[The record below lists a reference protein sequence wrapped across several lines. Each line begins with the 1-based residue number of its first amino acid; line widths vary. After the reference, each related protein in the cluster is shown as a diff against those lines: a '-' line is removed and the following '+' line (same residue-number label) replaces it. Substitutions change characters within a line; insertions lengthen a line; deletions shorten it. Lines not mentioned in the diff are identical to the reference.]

1 MVRNLF
7 PRLPRAPRLGI
18 GLALGASLLS
28 GGCQGTLPGSIKAP
42 ESIQVA
48 IATGAGSDQVVRS
61 SLKRLA
67 DQMAS
72 EFMRVHPGAS
82 LHLRFLGEAELLE
95 SVRSR
100 ASLGAGPDLM
110 ISRTPPVVALQREGL
125 LGESGLSATQ
135 LDPLRLQFLPNFR
148 DGNVYRAL
156 PFLLQPSLAC
166 FNRAKVPQA
175 PTRLEQLISQAAAGV
190 RVGLPLQ
197 VDELL
202 WSASG
207 FDADKPILRLFS
219 DEEGTQP
226 RRFSET
232 EVSEVNAWLRW
243 LYRANVQPTVYFV
256 DTSDELVQRL
266 ETKQLD
272 WISCNANAIPRLRR
286 SLGSKLGVSVLP
298 SGANADPARPMA
310 RLLVI
315 SFGRDSTPSQRSLA
329 ESFALFML
337 NDITQNSLLQRA
349 FGNMPVNRNVIVPV
363 KDSPVLAAMESS
375 LEAST
380 VPSFRQGVELRQRT
394 EALRQLL
401 KQTIY
406 GEVTAQQAI
415 EDLQALAGASAA
427 SSAVPTPPIRSSLP
441 PQTPSSSVPA
451 APAASRKP

>member
-1 MVRNLF
+1 MVFTGFRALRCG
-7 PRLPRAPRLGI
+7 RLVGV
-18 GLALGASLLS
+18 GLSLGAALVS
-28 GGCQGTLPGSIKAP
+28 GGCQGSLPASVKAP

-48 IATGAGSDQVVRS
+48 IATDTGNDQVGRA
-61 SLKRLA
+61 SLKNLA

-82 LHLRFLGEAELLE
+82 LHMRFHGEAELVE

-100 ASLGAGPDLM
+100 ANLGAGPDLM
-110 ISRTPPVVALQREGL
+110 ISRTPPVVQLEREGL
-125 LGESGLSATQ
+125 LGESALTPAQLEPLS
-135 LDPLRLQFLPNFR
+135 LQFLSGFR
-148 DGNVYRAL
+148 HGNSFQAL

-166 FNRAKVPQA
+166 YNRARLPQP
-175 PTRLEQLISQAAAGV
+175 PTKLDQIITLAADGL

-197 VDELL
+197 ADELI
-202 WSASG
+202 WTASA
-207 FDADKPILRLFS
+207 FNADKALLRLFS
-219 DEEGTQP
+219 TQEGTP
-226 RRFSET
+226 RRFSEA
-232 EVSEVNAWLRW
+232 EANNVNNWLRW
-243 LYRANVQPTVYFV
+243 LYRANVQPTLQFV

-286 SLGSKLGVSVLP
+286 SLGTKLGVSVLP
-298 SGANADPARPMA
+298 SGANGTPARPMA

-315 SFGRDSTPSQRSLA
+315 SFGRDSTPSQRRLA

-337 NDITQNSLLQRA
+337 NDISQNSLMQRA

-380 VPSFRQGVELRQRT
+380 VPNFQQGVELRQRT

-401 KQTIY
+401 KQNIY
-406 GEVTAQQAI
+406 GEESPREVL
-415 EDLQALAGASAA
+415 ESLQTLAGASSQA
-427 SSAVPTPPIRSSLP
+427 SLP
-441 PQTPSSSVPA
+441 DQGSAAPLTPA
-451 APAASRKP
+451 ATAAAPSASRKP

>member
-1 MVRNLF
+1 
-7 PRLPRAPRLGI
+7 
-18 GLALGASLLS
+18 
-28 GGCQGTLPGSIKAP
+28 
-42 ESIQVA
+42 
-48 IATGAGSDQVVRS
+48 
-61 SLKRLA
+61 
-67 DQMAS
+67 
-72 EFMRVHPGAS
+72 MRVHPGAS

>member
-7 PRLPRAPRLGI
+7 ARWPRAPRLAIGLTLGI
-18 GLALGASLLS
+18 GALLS
-28 GGCQGTLPGSIKAP
+28 GGCQGNLSASVKAP

-67 DQMAS
+67 DQMAGD
-72 EFMRVHPGAS
+72 FMRVHPGAS
-82 LHLRFLGEAELLE
+82 LHMRFLGEAELLE

-100 ASLGAGPDLM
+100 ASLGTGPDLM
-110 ISRTPPVVALQREGL
+110 ISRTPPVVALQRERL
-125 LGESGLSATQ
+125 LGESSLSATQ
-135 LDPLRLQFLPNFR
+135 LDPLSLQFLANFR
-148 DGNVYRAL
+148 DGNGYRAL

-166 FNRAKVPQA
+166 FNRAQVPQA
-175 PTRLEQLISQAAAGV
+175 PTRLEQLISQAAVGV

-202 WSASG
+202 WTASG

-219 DEEGTQP
+219 DGEGNQP
-226 RRFSET
+226 RRFSP
-232 EVSEVNAWLRW
+232 SELGGVNAWLRW

-298 SGANADPARPMA
+298 GGTNGNPARPMA

-315 SFGRDSTPSQRSLA
+315 SFGRDSTPSQRRLA

-337 NDITQNSLLQRA
+337 NDISQNSLMQRA

-363 KDSPVLAAMESS
+363 KDSPVLAAMEAS
-375 LEAST
+375 LAAST
-380 VPSFRQGVELRQRT
+380 VPSLQEGVELRQRT

-406 GEVTAQQAI
+406 GEVTSQQAI
-415 EDLQALAGASAA
+415 EDLQNLAGAPAA
-427 SSAVPTPPIRSSLP
+427 ALSSAPIRNA
-441 PQTPSSSVPA
+441 QTSQIPNPAVPA
-451 APAASRKP
+451 SPLRLP